1 MQGMQGKMTYLTY
14 TMTQYNS
21 ILKQGWED
29 VIWRTNGAQVQ

>member
-21 ILKQGWED
+21 IIKTLTTQFKNWQK
-29 VIWRTNGAQVQ
+29 I